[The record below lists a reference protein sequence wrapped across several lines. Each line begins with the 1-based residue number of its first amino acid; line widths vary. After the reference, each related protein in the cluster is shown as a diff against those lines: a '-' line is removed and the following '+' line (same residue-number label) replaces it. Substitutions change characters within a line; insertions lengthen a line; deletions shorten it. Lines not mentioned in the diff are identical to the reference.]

1 MVDELLSMQP
11 DDPDDMPGAETLSEL
26 DEALN
31 QTRLEALGGDAGA
44 RETLRNVR
52 AMIDEAALRDEIHA
66 GILIVL
72 GRLFAGAEID
82 IGEAAR
88 AAMERVAEATF
99 GEPGEGAF
107 RSILPAGAL
116 DGRRP
121 VRFLQ
126 GEGRFHPRL
135 AGDSSALGR

>member
-88 AAMERVAEATF
+88 AAMERVVEATF
-99 GEPGEGAF
+99 GEPGQDAF
-107 RSILPAGAL
+107 RSIVRPALSTDEARSFSTTRWPL
-116 DGRRP
+116 
-121 VRFLQ
+121 
-126 GEGRFHPRL
+126 
-135 AGDSSALGR
+135 SSRSTASVT